1 MESANG
7 NKPKIIH
14 YWSDARFDSVDFTI
28 AQSKLFSDFHE
39 YSIALSPSDI
49 KKGHSV
55 YQSVVLRQFMNEFP
69 AGTIHICNLSFI
81 AIQTKRYI
89 IAKYN
94 NQIFL
99 GPDNGF
105 FYLAFPQDQVSY
117 FIIPTQGIPLPIKA
131 LTDIY
136 IPTVK
141 KILHENLFDLI
152 ESTYEPKVHMVKPLA
167 LNPTIAGNVIRL
179 TCTYVDNS
187 GNAFFNIHKAEF
199 NELCNGRKFRIKT
212 LFETFDRISTDYDD
226 VPEGQIL
233 CLFGYGDIFQIA
245 QNAGNV
251 AHALAIEPNSQIIVE
266 FLD

>member
-179 TCTYVDNS
+179 TCMYIDHS
-187 GNAFFNIHKAEF
+187 GNAFFNIDKTEF
-199 NELCNGRKFRIKT
+199 NELCNGRKFRIRT

-233 CLFGYGDIFQIA
+233 CLFGNGDIFQIA